1 MINLTDAAV
10 KALGSNLAKKALEGL
25 VTGGFTVV
33 GTVLMRDALAKAK
46 KETAKSSKKPTKGDF
61 QEVQ

>member
-33 GTVLMRDALAKAK
+33 GTVIMRDALAKAK
-46 KETAKSSKKPTKGDF
+46 KETAKSSKKPAKEDF

>member
-1 MINLTDAAV
+1 MINLTDTAV

-33 GTVLMRDALAKAK
+33 GTVIMRDVLAKAK
-46 KETAKSSKKPTKGDF
+46 KETAKSSKKPTKENF
-61 QEVQ
+61 KEVQ